1 MFVLYNANEVPD
13 SGVFL
18 INLAAYDTSK
28 ETKIGEKDDSVT
40 KLTLHGESDPVL
52 LDGQVLIDKIMGA
65 IAVTTTENKLI
76 LHKIN
81 IDDEGKYTAKKE
93 HWIEMRDSP
102 TNFSLNKDSLVF
114 CDKDETQDVQVAF
127 YRSTNLRCL
136 YLWLLLNSDAKDTF
150 NPGQYKDIVDVL
162 V

>member
-13 SGVFL
+13 SGIFL
-18 INLAAYDTSK
+18 INLAAYDTTK
-28 ETKIGEKDDSVT
+28 ETKIGEKDDAVT

-65 IAVTTTENKLI
+65 IAVTTTENNLI
-76 LHKIN
+76 LHKITT
-81 IDDEGKYTAKKE
+81 DSEGRYQTNKE
-93 HWIEMRDSP
+93 HQIEMRDSP

-114 CDKDETQDVQVAF
+114 CEKEDSSDVQVAF

-136 YLWLLLNSDAKDTF
+136 YLWLLLNSEAKDIF